1 MHVPYLI
8 RKGGTTATTSQH
20 FTRRNIMATITI
32 NVPELSDLPEYM
44 ELVKEQLEEGFTSG
58 HVTYGHYWVLA
69 D

>member
-1 MHVPYLI
+1 
-8 RKGGTTATTSQH
+8 
-20 FTRRNIMATITI
+20 MATITI